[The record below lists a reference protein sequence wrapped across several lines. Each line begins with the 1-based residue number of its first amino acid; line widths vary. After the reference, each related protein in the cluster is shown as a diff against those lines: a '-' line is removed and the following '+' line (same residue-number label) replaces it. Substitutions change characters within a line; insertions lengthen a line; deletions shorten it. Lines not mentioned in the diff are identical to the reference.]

1 MRQRL
6 SISLRLAAWYAC
18 ILLVGLG
25 VFGSVMRIV
34 LAESMLSWKD
44 RTLGMRAARVEA
56 VLSPRS
62 KSDQKSLYAR
72 LEELTGLLPEGEW
85 IQIVGQDHQR
95 IFPLSHNVPLAT
107 DLTHP
112 CEFRSIRDLTV
123 DREHFRLLCHPILY
137 ADQPA
142 FLLVPSPLAEDHIL
156 LRNFTVGL
164 YRTIPLI
171 LLVSS
176 LGGYWLSR
184 RALRPVD
191 LLIAEAR
198 SVTVRDLSR
207 RLTVPVADDQL
218 RRLAMAW
225 NDLLARIEAAVVR
238 VTQFTADASH
248 ELRSPIAYIRAT
260 AEYSLNNPHIDEDS
274 RESFRAIVE
283 ETGLTGDLLEN
294 LLTLAQA
301 DASYPPAELHAVS
314 IVAIAQEVCR
324 SVAPELQRKKQSIKI
339 ISPQAALPLVLINTL
354 HLRRVLTAIVDNSI
368 KYTATEG
375 CICIRYDCTDQ
386 FLVQITD
393 NGLGIAKE
401 NLNRIFDRFFRV
413 DLARSDMSD
422 GVGLGLPIAKWLM
435 ELYGGDI
442 RVESQLGLGTTV
454 TLVFP
459 EKILCSAESTHA
471 IKSSVSLIQ
480 ERTQSNL
487 TA

>member
-1 MRQRL
+1 MRRRL

-18 ILLVGLG
+18 ILLLGLA

-34 LAESMLSWKD
+34 LANSMLSWKD
-44 RTLGMRAARVEA
+44 RTLAMRAARVEA
-56 VLSPRS
+56 VLARGAKGDPRS
-62 KSDQKSLYAR
+62 LHTR
-72 LEELTGLLPEGEW
+72 LEELAGLLPEGEW
-85 IQIVGQDHQR
+85 IQIVGRDHQR
-95 IFPLSHNVPLAT
+95 MFPLRQRVSLSIDLA
-107 DLTHP
+107 DP
-112 CEFRSIRDLTV
+112 CASRTIRDLTV
-123 DREHFRLLCHPILY
+123 DKEHFRLLCHPILY

-142 FLLVPSPLAEDHIL
+142 FLLVPSPLAEDRIL
-156 LRNFTVGL
+156 LRNFTMGL

-198 SVTVRDLSR
+198 NVTARDLSR

-225 NDLLARIEAAVVR
+225 NDLLARIETAVVR

-260 AEYSLNNPHIDEDS
+260 AEYSLDNAQIDEDS

-283 ETGLTGDLLEN
+283 ETAMAGDLLEN

-301 DASYPPAELHAVS
+301 DASYPLPELHRVSVPAV
-314 IVAIAQEVCR
+314 AQEVCR
-324 SVAPELQRKKQSIKI
+324 SLAPELQRKNQSLEL
-339 ISPQAALPLVLINTL
+339 ISCQEALPLLMINTL

-368 KYTATEG
+368 KYTAAKG
-375 CICIRYDCTDQ
+375 RISIRCERADQ
-386 FLVQITD
+386 LLVRITD
-393 NGLGIAKE
+393 NGSGIAEE
-401 NLNRIFDRFFRV
+401 NLKRIFDRFFRV
-413 DLARSDMSD
+413 DQARSEMSE

-435 ELYGGDI
+435 ELYGGRI
-442 RVESQLGLGTTV
+442 LVESQLGVGTTV
-454 TLVFP
+454 TLAFP
-459 EKILCSAESTHA
+459 ASMQRAAVLS
-471 IKSSVSLIQ
+471 
-480 ERTQSNL
+480 
-487 TA
+487 